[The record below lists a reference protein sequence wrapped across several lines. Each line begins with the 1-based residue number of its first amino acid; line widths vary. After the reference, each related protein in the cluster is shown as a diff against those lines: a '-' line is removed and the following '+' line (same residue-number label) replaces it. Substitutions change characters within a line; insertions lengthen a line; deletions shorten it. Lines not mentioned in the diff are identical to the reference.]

1 MWKSFLLFS
10 AAILVTFALMPP
22 LGGMSQDATPAPAP
36 TPGMKNPFVKPNP
49 ESQAKAKRLYSQD
62 CAMCHGD
69 NGNGKTDLA
78 KDMSMTLGDWTDPKT
93 LANTPDSDMFNAIRN
108 GKGKMPA
115 EAEGRAGNNEVWHLI
130 LYIRSMSKSQPAA
143 PAAAP
148 NN

>member
-10 AAILVTFALMPP
+10 AAILVAFALMPKV
-22 LGGMSQDATPAPAP
+22 GGMPQDATPASAP

-69 NGNGKTDLA
+69 NGDGKTDLA
-78 KDMSMTLGDWTDPKT
+78 SSMEMKLGDWTDPKT
-93 LANTPDSDMFNAIRN
+93 LANTQDSDMFNAIRN

-115 EAEGRAGNNEVWHLI
+115 EAEGRAGNKEVWHLI
-130 LYIRSMSKSQPAA
+130 LYIRGMAKSQPPA